1 VPPARARTVDIVALQ
16 FAAADQ
22 TRGWFSGPG
31 TFAETGAKEVEI
43 SAILDDGRIC
53 LTALPFSRY
62 LARNQTSGS
71 REQVQLLVK
80 YSYQD

>member
-1 VPPARARTVDIVALQ
+1 
-16 FAAADQ
+16 
-22 TRGWFSGPG
+22 
-31 TFAETGAKEVEI
+31 VEI

-71 REQVQLLVK
+71 REQVQLLGK
-80 YSYQD
+80 YRYQD

>member
-22 TRGWFSGPG
+22 TRGWFSGPV

-53 LTALPFSRY
+53 LTALPFSGY
-62 LARNQTSGS
+62 LGGVDKLVTVGFRACSLGS
-71 REQVQLLVK
+71 
-80 YSYQD
+80 